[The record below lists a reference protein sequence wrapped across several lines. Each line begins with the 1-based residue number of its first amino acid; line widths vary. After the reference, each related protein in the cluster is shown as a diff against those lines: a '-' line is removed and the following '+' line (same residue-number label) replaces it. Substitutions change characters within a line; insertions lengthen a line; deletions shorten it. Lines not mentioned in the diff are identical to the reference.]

1 MPVIFPAAALGD
13 VAWNWSRTCIL
24 GVVNV
29 TPDSFFD
36 GGRHQD
42 TDQAVSHALELVQQG
57 AHVVDV
63 GGESTRPGA
72 AKVSVEEEL
81 SRVIPVIEGIR
92 ASSCEAPISIDTYKA
107 RVAREAV
114 AAGAS
119 LINDISGMLLDPE
132 MPAVVVE
139 TGAVVILG
147 HLRGEPASM
156 MEEITFSDVVSE
168 VIEELRARVRAAVEA
183 GVGPE
188 SIWIDPGIGF
198 GKTAQQSLEL
208 LKATGRIREEVGYP
222 ILVGPSRKSFI
233 GAVTAQPPEERLMGT
248 AAAVS
253 AVVLAGADAVRIHD
267 VGELA
272 PAVQIADAIHRGGGA

>member
-1 MPVIFPAAALGD
+1 M
-13 VAWNWSRTCIL
+13 
-24 GVVNV
+24 

-42 TDQAVSHALELVQQG
+42 TDQAVSHALEMVRQG

-119 LINDISGMLLDPE
+119 LINDISGMLLDRS
-132 MPAVVVE
+132 MPAVVAE

-168 VIEELRARVRAAVEA
+168 VIEELRGRVRAAVEA

-272 PAVQIADAIHRGGGA
+272 PAVQIADAIHRRGGA